1 MTDLHHLLQERL
13 QNALVQRLHY
23 TIQQIN
29 LYRVASAVCFGNT
42 YPLNS
47 DLSVGYHYLPFEQM
61 DPGCFMLRKS
71 AQAQL
76 L

>member
-1 MTDLHHLLQERL
+1 MTDLHHILQERL

-29 LYRVASAVCFGNT
+29 LNKVASAVCFGNT

-47 DLSVGYHYLPFEQM
+47 DLSV
-61 DPGCFMLRKS
+61 R
-71 AQAQL
+71 
-76 L
+76 